1 MERHDRQNR
10 SRTDGPERGR
20 SSYDEVVQNRAE
32 RARRRQERAERE
44 RQSPERRRSGRK
56 GRDKDG
62 GGILS
67 HVKGMDGRLVG
78 IFCLLAVLGII
89 VCGRL
94 FYLQIVEGP
103 QLSQMAANS
112 RTNEITL
119 TAKRGTIYD
128 RNGNVLAMSVDV
140 KTIYSNPSQIEDKDQ
155 AAQIMADVLGGSKD
169 DYLDIIN
176 QDTTFAY
183 IKKKVDTTTASELE
197 DKLDE
202 ADIAGIYFLD
212 DSKRIYPYGSVAGQ
226 VLGMVGSDG
235 QGLTGLELYY
245 NDVLSGQ
252 DGSMIMET
260 GADGTPIA
268 GGVTE
273 VTKATAGSDIVISI
287 DANIQAKLEE
297 ILTEGAKKYE
307 ADSSSAMVTDPNT
320 GEILATAST
329 PLADLSDTSELTNE
343 ALNLRMVS
351 DLYEPGS
358 IFKILTMTSG
368 LVNGT
373 FGTDTVFSVP
383 VQIQVGDDYVTDAI
397 TRYSTTDMTVS
408 NILEE
413 SSNVGAILMARA
425 VGAENFSAMVSA
437 LGIGHRTGID
447 YPGEVT
453 GMVTDYDN
461 YSSTTMSD
469 MAFGQGLAIPQVQM
483 VQAVGAIANGGSLM
497 TPHFLIEKSGETM
510 EWDSKGTVCTQDVT
524 DQVSTVLE
532 SVIENGTAKHAAVEG
547 YKVAAKTGTAQMTED
562 EEGYAE
568 GKYISSLI
576 GYANADDPQVL
587 VYVGLNGTPYLAES
601 SSAYMFSSIM
611 SEALKDMGIKPVS

>member
-1 MERHDRQNR
+1 
-10 SRTDGPERGR
+10 
-20 SSYDEVVQNRAE
+20 
-32 RARRRQERAERE
+32 
-44 RQSPERRRSGRK
+44 
-56 GRDKDG
+56 
-62 GGILS
+62 
-67 HVKGMDGRLVG
+67 
-78 IFCLLAVLGII
+78 
-89 VCGRL
+89 
-94 FYLQIVEGP
+94 
-103 QLSQMAANS
+103 
-112 RTNEITL
+112 
-119 TAKRGTIYD
+119 
-128 RNGNVLAMSVDV
+128 
-140 KTIYSNPSQIEDKDQ
+140 
-155 AAQIMADVLGGSKD
+155 
-169 DYLDIIN
+169 
-176 QDTTFAY
+176 
-183 IKKKVDTTTASELE
+183 
-197 DKLDE
+197 
-202 ADIAGIYFLD
+202 
-212 DSKRIYPYGSVAGQ
+212 
-226 VLGMVGSDG
+226 
-235 QGLTGLELYY
+235 
-245 NDVLSGQ
+245 
-252 DGSMIMET
+252 MIMET

-268 GGVTE
+268 GGVAE
-273 VTKATAGSDIVISI
+273 VTKATAGSDIVVSI
-287 DANIQAKLEE
+287 DVNIQAKLEE
-297 ILTEGAKKYE
+297 VLTEGTKKYK

-358 IFKILTMTSG
+358 IFKILTMASG
-368 LVNGT
+368 LVHGT
-373 FGTDTVFSVP
+373 FSTDTIFSVP

-397 TRYSTTDMTVS
+397 TRYSTEDMTVS
-408 NILEE
+408 HILEE

-425 VGAENFSAMVSA
+425 VGAEGFSSTVSS

-447 YPGEVT
+447 YPGEAT

-461 YSSTTMSD
+461 YTSTTMSD

-497 TPHFLIEKSGETM
+497 TPHFLIEKAGETM
-510 EWDSKGTVCTQDVT
+510 QWDSKGTVCTQDVT
-524 DQVSTVLE
+524 DQASNVLE

>member
-1 MERHDRQNR
+1 MDRHGIQN
-10 SRTDGPERGR
+10 SSTDGPERGR
-20 SSYDEVVQNRAE
+20 SSYDEVVQNREA
-32 RARRRQERAERE
+32 RARRREERAARE
-44 RQSPERRRSGRK
+44 KRHAGHAGRR
-56 GRDKDG
+56 GRDNG
-62 GGILS
+62 GDDSGVLS
-67 HVKGMDGRLVG
+67 HVRGMDGRLVAM
-78 IFCLLAVLGII
+78 FAVLAVVALV

-103 QLSQMAANS
+103 KLSQMASDS

-140 KTIYSNPSQIEDKDQ
+140 KTIYSNPSEITDKDQ
-155 AAQIMADVLGGSKD
+155 AAQIMADTLGGSKD
-169 DYLDIIN
+169 DYLDIID

-183 IKKKVDTTTASELE
+183 IKKKADTTTATELE
-197 DKLDE
+197 SKLED
-202 ADIAGIYFLD
+202 ADIAGVYFLD

-226 VLGMVGSDG
+226 ILGMVGSEG

-268 GGVTE
+268 GGVAE
-273 VTKATAGSDIVISI
+273 VTKPCAGSDIVISI
-287 DANIQAKLEE
+287 DVNIQAKLEE
-297 ILTEGAKKYE
+297 ILTEGAEKYK

-358 IFKILTMTSG
+358 IFKILTMSSG
-368 LVNGT
+368 LVNRT

-397 TRYSTTDMTVS
+397 TRYSTEDMTVAH
-408 NILEE
+408 ILEE
-413 SSNVGAILMARA
+413 SSNVGAILMARS
-425 VGAENFSAMVSA
+425 VGAEGFSAFVASA
-437 LGIGHRTGID
+437 GIGHRTGID

-461 YSSTTMSD
+461 YTSTTMSD

-497 TPHFLIEKSGETM
+497 TPHFLIEKAGETM
-510 EWDSKGTVCTQDVT
+510 EWDSKGTVCTQDVS
-524 DQVSTVLE
+524 DEVSSVLE

-562 EEGYAE
+562 EAGYAE

-576 GYANADDPQVL
+576 GYANADNPQVL

-601 SSAYMFSSIM
+601 SSAYLFSSIM

>member
-1 MERHDRQNR
+1 MDRQDR
-10 SRTDGPERGR
+10 HSRANGPERGR
-20 SSYDEVVQNRAE
+20 SSYDEVVQNREA
-32 RARRRQERAERE
+32 RARRREERAQRE
-44 RQSPERRRSGRK
+44 DRQSRRHGHT
-56 GRDKDG
+56 DG

-67 HVKGMDGRLVG
+67 HVKGMDGRLVAV
-78 IFCLLAVLGII
+78 FCILAALALV

-94 FYLQIVEGP
+94 FYLQILQGP
-103 QLSQMAANS
+103 ELTQMAADS

-140 KTIYSNPSQIEDKDQ
+140 KTIYCNPSLIKDKDQ
-155 AAQIMADVLGGSKD
+155 AAEIMAETLGGSKD
-169 DYLDIIN
+169 DYLEIVDE
-176 QDTTFAY
+176 DTTFAY
-183 IKKKVDTTTASELE
+183 IKKKVDTTTASTLD

-202 ADIAGIYFLD
+202 ADIEGVYFLD
-212 DSKRIYPYGSVAGQ
+212 DTKRIYPYGSVAGQ

-268 GGVTE
+268 GGVAE

-287 DANIQAKLEE
+287 DVNIQEKLEE
-297 ILTEGAKKYE
+297 VLTEGTEKYK

-358 IFKILTMTSG
+358 IFKILTMASG
-368 LVNGT
+368 LVHGT
-373 FGTDTVFSVP
+373 FSTDTIFSVP

-397 TRYSTTDMTVS
+397 TRYSTEDMTVS
-408 NILEE
+408 HILEE

-425 VGAENFSAMVSA
+425 VGAEGFSSTVSS

-447 YPGEVT
+447 YPGEAT

-461 YSSTTMSD
+461 YTSTTMSD

-497 TPHFLIEKSGETM
+497 TPHFLIEKAGETM
-510 EWDSKGTVCTQDVT
+510 QWDSKGTVCTQDVT
-524 DQVSTVLE
+524 DQVSNVLE